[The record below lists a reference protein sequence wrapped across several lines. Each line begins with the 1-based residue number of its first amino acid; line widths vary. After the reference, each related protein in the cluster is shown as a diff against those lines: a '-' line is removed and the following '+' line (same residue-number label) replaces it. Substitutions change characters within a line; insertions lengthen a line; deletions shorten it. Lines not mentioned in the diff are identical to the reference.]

1 MYEIGP
7 FVYRFKK
14 RVDDEKFGRK
24 IFCNQK
30 IEILDRE
37 FVVITGP
44 SGAGKSS
51 LLQILKGIIPEFSNG
66 DLSGHIVCK
75 NNFKQVL
82 FLFQNPYS
90 QLIYPKAKE
99 EFFFTMENYNYTH
112 EQMDK
117 KYEEL
122 KEVFNLDSLMEK
134 ETKEL
139 SHGEC
144 QRLVF
149 ASLMAV
155 DPDVILLDEPTAFLD
170 SDSRRDFYNW
180 LRKVK
185 GTKTIVVVDHHLDE
199 VLPLADKVIWVNKE
213 GEVSLGIKSLMRNA
227 NISSKLNVLKNSKPD
242 IEMKLNHIFFHYPG
256 QKTLLKDISLSIK
269 SGEVIVIRGSNGKG
283 KSTLLKIMAGI
294 LKPLKGEVQISKDQK
309 ELNSKKHYKEIGFV
323 FQNPE
328 SHFFYDTIDEELK
341 NVGDKKLFDEFIN
354 MFLSGVNFSRSPF
367 LLSEGEKRRLSIL
380 MTVFLDKGIVFFDE
394 PTFGQDFESIEFIKE
409 IILWLKN
416 LGKIQFIISHD
427 DKFIDSLPASV
438 YQLEN
443 ESLVRLK

>member
-1 MYEIGP
+1 
-7 FVYRFKK
+7 
-14 RVDDEKFGRK
+14 
-24 IFCNQK
+24 
-30 IEILDRE
+30 
-37 FVVITGP
+37 
-44 SGAGKSS
+44 
-51 LLQILKGIIPEFSNG
+51 
-66 DLSGHIVCK
+66 
-75 NNFKQVL
+75 
-82 FLFQNPYS
+82 
-90 QLIYPKAKE
+90 
-99 EFFFTMENYNYTH
+99 
-112 EQMDK
+112 
-117 KYEEL
+117 
-122 KEVFNLDSLMEK
+122 
-134 ETKEL
+134 
-139 SHGEC
+139 
-144 QRLVF
+144 
-149 ASLMAV
+149 
-155 DPDVILLDEPTAFLD
+155 
-170 SDSRRDFYNW
+170 
-180 LRKVK
+180 
-185 GTKTIVVVDHHLDE
+185 
-199 VLPLADKVIWVNKE
+199 
-213 GEVSLGIKSLMRNA
+213 
-227 NISSKLNVLKNSKPD
+227 
-242 IEMKLNHIFFHYPG
+242 MKLNHIFFHYPG